1 MFKNDNPRQ
10 GWCVSGLS
18 NEYLIHLDKY
28 IFVFDYTMNNKYI
41 LGGITT
47 LVLIY
52 IVVYIVKAKLGK
64 PKETK
69 GSHVCELFYFYTTW
83 CPYCKKSM
91 PVWRSFKDE
100 IGNKKIKGY
109 TVNFLEVDC
118 DKDTTLADK
127 FNVQGYPTI
136 KLVNGNQVIEYD
148 AKPDK
153 DTLMQ
158 FLTTSL

>member
-1 MFKNDNPRQ
+1 MLEGLKKKISSSLSYKQSIIMLVVAIIFIVAAVYTYKLYVSPKIKNDYVANKEFT
-10 GWCVSGLS
+10 SGGDSS
-18 NEYLIHLDKY
+18 NSVD
-28 IFVFDYTMNNKYI
+28 
-41 LGGITT
+41 
-47 LVLIY
+47 IY
-52 IVVYIVKAKLGK
+52 
-64 PKETK
+64 
-69 GSHVCELFYFYTTW
+69 FFYTTW
-83 CPYCKKSM
+83 CPHCKNSM
-91 PVWRSFKDE
+91 PVWKSFKDE
-100 IGNKKIKGY
+100 IGNNKIKGY

-136 KLVNGNQVIEYD
+136 KLINGNQVIEYD